1 MSVPPTL
8 VLSSESD
15 IQSDGKADLSS
26 DNKQTS
32 PKHPG
37 ARGSGT
43 QPTCEPTLLYG
54 SESDDASPGKRPRHP
69 EARVAD
75 KQESS
80 CEPTLLYGSE
90 PDDGSPVKKPRHPGT
105 SNKPAFLEESDS
117 AEGSDKALKDSDARK
132 EGSQTVND
140 QTLPYSEVT
149 E

>member
-1 MSVPPTL
+1 M
-8 VLSSESD
+8 LSSESD

-37 ARGSGT
+37 ARASGT

-54 SESDDASPGKRPRHP
+54 SESDDASPVKRPCRHP
-69 EARVAD
+69 EARVSD

-90 PDDGSPVKKPRHPGT
+90 SDDGSPLKKPRHPGT
-105 SNKPAFLEESDS
+105 SNKPACLEESDS

-132 EGSQTVND
+132 EGSQTISD
-140 QTLPYSEVT
+140 QMLPCSEVT